1 MEQKTAWE
9 SAIEVEAKTDSER
22 YLAKLARRAFLS
34 LWSYSN
40 VYTDEGRTQGKG
52 DGKELCDL
60 LVVFGSDI
68 LIFSDKACEF
78 PSHPDIQ
85 IAWGRWYKSAVEKS
99 VRQLVGA
106 EKFLKSHPGRIFLDK
121 NCSVP
126 FPFQLPDPTS
136 ARFHLIA
143 VTRGSYA
150 AAHEYWEKQS
160 SGSLMIDTSLEG
172 RAHLQEP
179 FRIGWPAGKKRFV
192 HILDEMTLD
201 ILLDELDTVPDLVA
215 YFDAKERFLTSVH
228 LVTVAG
234 EEQLIARYQMSF
246 DEGRHVLPEV
256 PDGVNYVAMVEGDW
270 EYYHASQQRA
280 ARFQADAGSY
290 MWDALIEYQSRFIRS
305 GQAGSPFSESASTDD
320 HEHVVRALAGE
331 TRFSRRILAEAF
343 RYALSRSKPGHKFAR
358 IMHSAAHPHRQYVFL
373 TVPRV
378 ATVDYQD
385 YRAVRVSLLMAYCNG
400 LKLKFPETLE
410 VVGIASEPLMEKVSS
425 QDFLFISLDQPLG
438 PEEEQELRD
447 TCNELG
453 IFQDVSI
460 VEKPFQ
466 AFEYPQATFSTMS
479 ADLGQPVFMNRAM
492 RRAYESQQRRAKGK
506 PKRRR

>member
-9 SAIEVEAKTDSER
+9 SAVEVEAKTESER

-40 VYTDEGRTQGKG
+40 VHTDEGRSQGKG

-60 LVVFGSDI
+60 LVVFGNDV

-78 PSHPDIQ
+78 PDHPDIQ
-85 IAWGRWYKSAVEKS
+85 VAWGRWYKSAVEKS
-99 VRQLVGA
+99 VRQLIGA

-150 AAHEYWEKQS
+150 AAHEYWDKQS

-201 ILLDELDTVPDLVA
+201 ILLEELDTVPDLIA
-215 YFDAKERFLTSVH
+215 YFDAKERFLTSVP

-246 DEGRHVLPEV
+246 EDGQHVLPAV
-256 PDGVNYVAMVEGDW
+256 PDGVNYVALVEGDW
-270 EYYHASQQRA
+270 EHYHASQQRA
-280 ARFQADAGSY
+280 ARCQADAGSY

-305 GQAGSPFSESASTDD
+305 GEAGSPFFESASIDD
-320 HEHVVRALAGE
+320 HERVVRALAGE

-343 RYALSRSKPGHKFAR
+343 RYALSQSKPGHKFAR
-358 IMHSAAHPHRQYVFL
+358 IMPSAAHPHRQYVFL

-378 ATVDYQD
+378 ATLDYQD
-385 YRAVRVSLLMAYCNG
+385 YRAARVELLLTYCNG
-400 LKLKFPETLE
+400 LKLKFPDTLE
-410 VVGIASEPLMEKVSS
+410 VVGIASEPLVEKASS
-425 QDFLFISLDQPLG
+425 QDFLFVSLDQPLI
-438 PEEEQELRD
+438 PEEERALREACD
-447 TCNELG
+447 EVG
-453 IFQDVSI
+453 IFQDSTMVA
-460 VEKPFQ
+460 KPFQ
-466 AFEYPQATFSTMS
+466 AFEYPQASRPTMS
-479 ADLGQPVFMNRAM
+479 ADLGQPAFMNRAM
-492 RRAYESQQRRAKGK
+492 RRAYESQQKRAKGK
-506 PKRRR
+506 PKRGR